1 MQCLGCHTENDVQRH
16 FCAECGAS
24 LEVICLE
31 CEFVNRA
38 DAKFCGGCG
47 IRMIPREE
55 IQPLAIS
62 QEVSRTATLSSDVQQ
77 PDFRR
82 KKSQAERRQLTV
94 VFCDLVGFT
103 AFSTILDPEDLRE
116 LIRAYQDKCTNA
128 IERYEG
134 IITKFMGDGVM
145 AYFGFPQAHE
155 NDAERAVRA
164 GLDITNAVGKLDD
177 NLGRKYGVNLAVRVG
192 IATGPVVVGDLIGKA
207 ASEEMAVIGQTPNL
221 ASRLE
226 SIAEPNSVVIAPGTQ
241 YLVRGLFDTKNMG
254 KFELKGFPE
263 PVTVWRVSDAQK
275 IQSHFE
281 ATHEPNLSLFVSR
294 DQEMGEL
301 SQRWAKASAGDG
313 QLVLLGGEA
322 GVGKSRL
329 LHVLKE
335 NLKNEEYT
343 SCECRCSPFYQNSA
357 FYPIIDFIQR
367 MLRFSKVD
375 TPELKLARL
384 ERMLEQYAVPP
395 GESIPVLA
403 PLLSVPLDRRYPPLN
418 LPPKIKKQ
426 KILDSFASLLL
437 AFAERQPTLLIIEDL
452 HWVDPSTLELLSILV
467 TRSRMAR
474 MLTIFS
480 FRPDFTPQWPTGQ
493 RIYRMTLVRLI
504 PAEVEQLAI
513 NIAGNTALSPQVL
526 AHIIEKTDGVPL
538 FVEELTKLLV
548 ETGVAS
554 DFGSHEEFLNMLSD
568 HEIPVTL
575 RDSLMARLD
584 KLGRAKETAQLGATL
599 GREFSFE
606 LISRVA
612 RMSVHM
618 LKENLARLCGSGL
631 LYQQGEYPD
640 QLYIFK
646 HALVQDSAYDS
657 LLKSKRREYHK
668 SIVQVLEAEYIQHGE
683 LRPELL
689 AYHFTKAAL
698 AEKAVVY
705 WHRASLN
712 AVERS
717 ANAEAI
723 EHIGHGLDLITGL
736 PETVE
741 HMQKELELQVALGAP
756 LIAARGYASADIEK
770 AFVRARQL
778 CRQLGDAPELFRV
791 LSGLSSYHLIRANLD
806 KAYEHET
813 QCLEIAQAGNKE
825 ALLLQGHSWL
835 GTILFYLSR
844 MDEARNHLQKAVDLY
859 DVRSHRTHGF
869 EYGLDPAILSYV
881 HIIWLLWLLGYP
893 DQAMKQQR
901 KANALVEKL
910 DHPLSSIHLLNF
922 EIVHHYFRGDVRLT
936 QEKAEKQ
943 IELAGQHQFPHYV
956 AYATILRGSALAQQH
971 QYEAG
976 IAEMERGLVARRD
989 TGAELA
995 RPLFLGLL
1003 AQAYGQSG
1011 QFEYGLNL
1019 LAEATAVIKKTGER
1033 WWEPELIRLRG
1044 ELLWAKGGDVKS
1056 PLSIQASNDLRQAV
1070 ALSRDQGM
1078 RSLELRATSSL
1089 CRLQNQCTRSQAQE
1103 AHRYHA
1109 ELFEWFKEG
1118 METRDLK
1125 DAATLLVDMA

>member
-1 MQCLGCHTENDVQRH
+1 MQCPGCHIENDAQRH
-16 FCAECGAS
+16 FCAECGTS
-24 LEVICLE
+24 LEVICPG
-31 CEFVNRA
+31 CEYINRA

-47 IRMIPREE
+47 IRLIPGEE
-55 IQPLAIS
+55 SQPMAIS
-62 QEVSRTATLSSDVQQ
+62 QEVSRTATLPCDIPL
-77 PDFRR
+77 PDSHQN
-82 KKSQAERRQLTV
+82 KSQAERRQLTV

-116 LIRAYQDKCTNA
+116 LIRAYQDECTNA
-128 IERYEG
+128 IERYDG

-164 GLDITNAVGKLDD
+164 GLDVTNAVRKLDAD
-177 NLGRKYGVNLAVRVG
+177 LGTKHGVNLAVRVG

-241 YLVRGLFDTKNMG
+241 YLIHGLFDTENMG
-254 KFELKGFPE
+254 KYELKGFPE
-263 PVTVWRVSDAQK
+263 PVTAWRVSHVQK
-275 IQSHFE
+275 VQSHFE
-281 ATHEPNLSLFVSR
+281 AIHKPNLSTFVSR
-294 DQEMGEL
+294 DQEMDVL
-301 SQRWAKASAGDG
+301 SRCWAKATVGDG

-329 LHVLKE
+329 LHALKE
-335 NLKNEEYT
+335 KLKNEKYT
-343 SCECRCSPFYQNSA
+343 SCECQCSPFYQNSA

-367 MLRFSKVD
+367 LLRFSKID
-375 TPELKLARL
+375 TPEFKLARL
-384 ERMLEQYAVPP
+384 ERMFEQHGIPP

-403 PLLSVPLDRRYPPLN
+403 PLLFVPLNDRYPPLI

-426 KILDSFASLLL
+426 KILEAFASLLL
-437 AFAERQPTLLIIEDL
+437 AIAERQPTLLIIEDL

-467 TRSRMAR
+467 TRSRVAR

-493 RIYRMTLVRLI
+493 QIYRMTLVRLI
-504 PAEVEQLAI
+504 PAEVEQLAT
-513 NIAGNTALSPQVL
+513 NIAGNSVLSPRVL
-526 AHIIEKTDGVPL
+526 AHIVEKTDGVPL

-548 ETGVAS
+548 ETGITRDS
-554 DFGSHEEFLNMLSD
+554 GSREDFLDMLSER
-568 HEIPVTL
+568 EIPTTL

-584 KLGRAKETAQLGATL
+584 KLGDAKETAQLGATL
-599 GREFSFE
+599 GREFSFD
-606 LISRVA
+606 LISRVTQV
-612 RMSVHM
+612 SVHM
-618 LKENLARLCGSGL
+618 LKENLTRLCSSGL
-631 LYQQGEYPD
+631 LYQQGEHPH

-668 SIVQVLEAEYIQHGE
+668 TIVHSLEAEYIEHGE

-689 AYHFTKAAL
+689 AYHFTKADL

-705 WHRASLN
+705 WHHASLF

-717 ANAEAI
+717 ANTEAI
-723 EHIGHGLDLITGL
+723 EHIGHGLDLLTSL
-736 PETVE
+736 PDTLE
-741 HMQKELELQVALGAP
+741 HTQKELELQIALGAP
-756 LIAARGYASADIEK
+756 LIAARGYASADVEE
-770 AFVRARQL
+770 AFVRARHLCGQL
-778 CRQLGDAPELFRV
+778 DNAPELFRV

-806 KAYEHET
+806 KAYEHEM

-835 GTILFYLSR
+835 GTILFYLNR
-844 MDEARNHLQKAVDLY
+844 MDEALSHLYKAVDLY
-859 DVRSHRTHGF
+859 DIKSHRTHGF
-869 EYGLDPAILSYV
+869 EYGLDPAVLSYV

-901 KANALVEKL
+901 KANTLVEIL

-922 EIVHHYFRGDVRLT
+922 EIVHHHFRGDAKLT
-936 QEKAEKQ
+936 QEKAERQ

-976 IAEMERGLVARRD
+976 IAEMERGLAARRD

-995 RPLFLGLL
+995 RPLFLSLL
-1003 AQAYGQSG
+1003 AQAYGQNG
-1011 QFEYGLNL
+1011 QFEHSLNL
-1019 LAEATAVIKKTGER
+1019 LAEATAVIDKTGER
-1033 WWEPELIRLRG
+1033 WWEPELIRMRG
-1044 ELLWAKGGDVKS
+1044 ELLWAKGGGNRDLHS
-1056 PLSIQASNDLRQAV
+1056 TQAGKDLKHAA

-1078 RSLELRATSSL
+1078 RSLELRATTSL
-1089 CRLQNQCTRSQAQE
+1089 CRLQNQGTSLHSQE
-1103 AHRYHA
+1103 TLSYHA
-1109 ELFEWFKEG
+1109 ELFQWFKEG
-1118 METRDLK
+1118 MDTQDLK
-1125 DAATLLVDMA
+1125 DAAALLVDLA